1 MNAQPVVYLVDDDP
15 GVLRAVRHLL
25 QAEAMTVRA
34 FGTAEE
40 FLLAHDPLAPGCA
53 VLDMCMPRLSGLA
66 VQQALLAGDSERFIV
81 FMTGRGD
88 VAASVQAMKAG
99 AVDFLVKPF
108 DDDDLLA
115 AVQHALALD
124 EHARKVRLE
133 LESIRWRLATLTP
146 REYQVLQHVVVGRLN
161 KQIAADLGIAE
172 KTIKVHRAR
181 AMEKMGVGTLAEL
194 VRKTVEVEVGALA
207 EDGLDGQPAARAEQ
221 RRGAVSAPLP
231 APDDAGAH
239 KLDMLDESRS
249 CQQLNE
255 PGIHDKR

>member
-1 MNAQPVVYLVDDDP
+1 MNPQPLVYLVDDDP
-15 GVLRAVRHLL
+15 GVMRALRRLL
-25 QAEAMTVRA
+25 YAESMNVQGFA
-34 FGTAEE
+34 TAEE

-53 VLDMCMPRLSGLA
+53 VLDMCLPGLSGLA
-66 VQQALLAGDSERFIV
+66 LQQALQASGSQRFIV

-99 AVDFLVKPF
+99 AVDFLLKPF
-108 DDDDLLA
+108 CDDDFLA
-115 AVQHALALD
+115 AVRDALARD
-124 EHARKVRLE
+124 AHARKVRLE

-194 VRKTVEVEVGALA
+194 VRKTVQVEVGALV
-207 EDGLDGQPAARAEQ
+207 EHGLDGRPAARA
-221 RRGAVSAPLP
+221 R
-231 APDDAGAH
+231 
-239 KLDMLDESRS
+239 
-249 CQQLNE
+249 
-255 PGIHDKR
+255 